1 MGLGMVMI
9 SAIVT
14 SAPVRRQAF
23 AVPAVRA
30 HRGEV
35 RLALPEGLPRP
46 VRVCFMIDELYTG
59 GTESQ
64 LLALIRALDRTRVHP
79 SLCLLRGERPGSR
92 ALEPDDCPVLRLGV
106 GSLCHP
112 ATLGKARRLAQF

>member
-1 MGLGMVMI
+1 MGSGMVM
-9 SAIVT
+9 T
-14 SAPVRRQAF
+14 SPPRPGAPARRQA
-23 AVPAVRA
+23 PRA
-30 HRGEV
+30 PRRRAPGGEV
-35 RLALPEGLPRP
+35 SVAPPEAPPRP
-46 VRVCFMIDELYTG
+46 VRVCFLIDELYTG

-92 ALEPDDCPVLRLGV
+92 SLEPDDCPVLRLGV

-112 ATLGKARRLAQF
+112 ATL